1 MKIIAIF
8 SLFILA
14 ILPVRLNAQSETI
27 GNWAEKNQGF
37 TKLCFYPTTLRM
49 INLNHDSSF
58 NTIIK
63 DIKKLKIVMVS
74 DKKLIKQG
82 DILTLKQG
90 IRAEDYKDMVQM
102 RQGKNS
108 FTIFVKENHEKPV
121 GFTGI
126 IDSNESLV
134 VIDLEGY
141 ISPEVIQ
148 QLISGK
154 LNPGALSK
162 IYDISQLGNNNQKKP
177 KK

>member
-1 MKIIAIF
+1 MKIISIF
-8 SLFILA
+8 CLIIISLIPAGLK
-14 ILPVRLNAQSETI
+14 AQSQTI

-58 NTIIK
+58 YTIVK
-63 DIKKLKIVMVS
+63 DIKKLKIVMVN
-74 DKKLIKQG
+74 DKKLIRQG
-82 DILTLKQG
+82 DIIALKQG
-90 IRAEDYKDMVQM
+90 IRAENYKDMVQM

-108 FTIFVKENHEKPV
+108 FSVFIKENHEKPV

-126 IDSNESLV
+126 IDSDESLI